1 MSPSGSRQWMRRER
15 GGVSA
20 ESRRLRMEAL
30 PSSATRTA
38 SRARPQVIGAELAEG
53 PEADAQLGCYLC
65 GRKPA
70 RAGLCEKM
78 ADEGRS
84 EAGSH

>member
-1 MSPSGSRQWMRRER
+1 
-15 GGVSA
+15 
-20 ESRRLRMEAL
+20 MEAL

-84 EAGSH
+84 EAAGQLRFFIAPVVAGGWILRILADAGQG